1 VRLSVPINYVH
12 SKVNQM
18 AQTAVQEPSTQVHV
32 DHRLLVLIAV
42 VLGHAVKHVFNAG
55 SMLILPELKT
65 SLGLTNTGIGTLTT
79 TRNIFGGLIN
89 LPAGFISDRYAGQW
103 AAVLGL
109 TLIGVGGSM
118 FLLGFAQNYW
128 MAMLA
133 LVLLSV
139 TISFWHPPAIAA
151 LSVRYVERRGF
162 AIAMHGMGGSIGEA
176 VGPILTG
183 FLISF
188 MVWRT
193 VLHLSFIPAVA
204 VGVGIYF
211 LLRSIPARSGNTP
224 AKEYFSGVRA
234 ALRNKNLLL
243 VLATTAC
250 FSGSQIAI
258 MSFLPIYA
266 REDLGLSTKATGA
279 LVSLL
284 QVAGIGSQ
292 PVLGYLSDLFG
303 RRIVLLVGFGGLALG
318 SLMLYF
324 TGDGGLFYLAVPLT
338 GLFLFPMMS
347 ILLAAAMDVV
357 GDGVQ
362 GTTVSLVF
370 GVAIILAAGSGWL
383 AGRIADAYGVDHVF
397 LYAAAPAG
405 AAFALTVFSNAR
417 AAILNKA

>member
-1 VRLSVPINYVH
+1 
-12 SKVNQM
+12 M
-18 AQTAVQEPSTQVHV
+18 AQIAIQGSPAKDQS
-32 DHRLLVLIAV
+32 DHRLLVLIAM

-89 LPAGFISDRYAGQW
+89 LPAGFISDRYASQW

-109 TLIGVGGSM
+109 TLVGVGGSM
-118 FLLGFAQNYW
+118 LLLGFAHNYW
-128 MAMLA
+128 MAMVSLI
-133 LVLLSV
+133 LLSM
-139 TISFWHPPAIAA
+139 TITFWHPPAIAA
-151 LSVRYVERRGF
+151 LSARYADRRGF
-162 AIAMHGMGGSIGEA
+162 AIAMHGMGGNIGEA

-183 FLISF
+183 FLIGF
-188 MVWRT
+188 MLWRD
-193 VLHLSFIPAVA
+193 VLKLSFIPALVI
-204 VGVGIYF
+204 GIGIYV
-211 LLRSIPARSGNTP
+211 LLRTIPSRSGN
-224 AKEYFSGVRA
+224 ASVREYFGGVKA

-243 VLATTAC
+243 VLASTAF

-266 REDLGLSTKATGA
+266 REDLALSTGATGA

-284 QVAGIGSQ
+284 QVAGIASS
-292 PVLGYLSDLFG
+292 PVLGHFSDQLG
-303 RRIVLLVGFGGLALG
+303 RRVVLLLGFGGLALG
-318 SLMLYF
+318 SLMLF
-324 TGDGGLFYLAVPLT
+324 LTGDGPLFYLACAVT

-370 GVAIILAAGSGWL
+370 GSAIILAAGSGWL
-383 AGRIADAYGVDHVF
+383 AGRIADIYGVDAVF
-397 LYAAAPAG
+397 LYASLPAG
-405 AAFALTVFSNAR
+405 TAFILTLFGSKRGTV
-417 AAILNKA
+417 LNKR

>member
-1 VRLSVPINYVH
+1 
-12 SKVNQM
+12 M
-18 AQTAVQEPSTQVHV
+18 AQTVVQERPARVESDRRV
-32 DHRLLVLIAV
+32 LVLIAV

-79 TRNIFGGLIN
+79 TRSIFGGLVN

-103 AAVLGL
+103 AAILGV
-109 TLIGVGGSM
+109 TLISVGGSM

-128 MAMLA
+128 MAMVA
-133 LVLLSV
+133 LILLSV
-139 TISFWHPPAIAA
+139 TITFWHPPAIAA
-151 LSVRYVERRGF
+151 LSARYADRKGF

-183 FLISF
+183 FLIGF
-188 MVWRT
+188 MLWRT
-193 VLHLSFIPAVA
+193 VLQLSFIPALA
-204 VGVGIYF
+204 VGIGIYI
-211 LLRSIPARSGNTP
+211 LLRNIPARSGTTP
-224 AKEYFSGVRA
+224 AREYFSGVKD
-234 ALRNKNLLL
+234 ALRNKSLLL
-243 VLATTAC
+243 VLATTAF

-266 REDLGLSTKATGA
+266 REDLALSTGATGA

-292 PVLGYLSDLFG
+292 PILGHFSDQFG
-303 RRIVLLVGFGGLALG
+303 RRIVLLIGFGGLALG
-318 SLMLYF
+318 SAMLYY
-324 TGDGGLFYLAVPLT
+324 TGDGPLFYLAIPVT

-383 AGRIADAYGVDHVF
+383 AGRIADIYGVDAVF
-397 LYAAAPAG
+397 LYAAVPAS
-405 AAFALTVFSNAR
+405 AAFALTLVLPSRTAVQTR
-417 AAILNKA
+417 T

>member
-1 VRLSVPINYVH
+1 
-12 SKVNQM
+12 M
-18 AQTAVQEPSTQVHV
+18 AQIAIQGSPVTAQS
-32 DHRLLVLIAV
+32 DHRLLVLIAM

-89 LPAGFISDRYAGQW
+89 LPAGFISDRYASQW

-118 FLLGFAQNYW
+118 FLLGFAHNYW
-128 MAMLA
+128 MAMVSLI
-133 LVLLSV
+133 LLSM
-139 TISFWHPPAIAA
+139 TITFWHPPAIAA
-151 LSVRYVERRGF
+151 LSARYADRRGF
-162 AIAMHGMGGSIGEA
+162 AIAMHGMGGNIGEA

-183 FLISF
+183 FLIGF
-188 MVWRT
+188 MLWRD
-193 VLHLSFIPAVA
+193 VLKLSFIPALVI
-204 VGVGIYF
+204 GVGIYV
-211 LLRSIPARSGNTP
+211 LLRTIPSRSGSTSGR
-224 AKEYFSGVRA
+224 EYFGGVKA

-243 VLATTAC
+243 VLTATAF

-266 REDLGLSTKATGA
+266 REDLDLSTVATGA

-284 QVAGIGSQ
+284 QVAGIASS
-292 PVLGYLSDLFG
+292 PVLGHFSDQLG
-303 RRIVLLVGFGGLALG
+303 RRVVLLLGFGGLALG
-318 SLMLYF
+318 SLMLF
-324 TGDGGLFYLAVPLT
+324 LTGNSPLFYLAIAVT

-370 GVAIILAAGSGWL
+370 GVSIILAAGSGWL
-383 AGRIADAYGVDHVF
+383 AGRIADIYGVDTVF
-397 LYAAAPAG
+397 LYASVPAG
-405 AAFALTVFSNAR
+405 AAFILTLFGSKRR
-417 AAILNKA
+417 AVPNKG